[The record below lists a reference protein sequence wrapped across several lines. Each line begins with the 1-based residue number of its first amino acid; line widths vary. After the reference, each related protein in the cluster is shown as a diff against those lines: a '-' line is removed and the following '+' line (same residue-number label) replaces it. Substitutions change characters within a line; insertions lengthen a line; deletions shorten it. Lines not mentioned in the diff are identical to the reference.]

1 MANKTYDE
9 NCIKS
14 IADAI
19 RNKNSESISY
29 KISEMPEAINNIVTS
44 EDVIDAMGFNNNFP
58 DKYNCGCKI
67 SDNEMLVIDSTS
79 SDGLTPFK
87 EKYPEL
93 SSVFTYRTSNTVIYI
108 QLNFTPGTTSLFEEG
123 KEYIIEGIDF
133 TNFTKFQVGQRQSG
147 VPAGTIIF
155 RNCKIPSFQSG
166 YVGNKYSVN
175 FRFEHCNIVS
185 LSGGDYDF
193 EWCFFENKNGDGIN
207 PGSYVHGKNF
217 YIYNYISKGTNG
229 VHVDGIQLYGDL
241 HSSENTVRDVSFE
254 NYRCELIPLKWSDAT
269 SYVNDPIMVQVEFS
283 GCDDITFKH
292 CYING
297 GASSVDINNGKDTNL
312 KINNV
317 NVIDTHVGT
326 LRTYTVIK
334 QTCEYLLGGGKNIT
348 NINLNRIT
356 ETAQAYCG
364 SVWKDEGNVY
374 DVNLCL
380 TNHTNED
387 RDIVAVT
394 EDGVTNLQIEKC
406 MNYSDVVEDETTL
419 EDFPFDI
426 VKTVST
432 NGTSFV
438 DVYDAAKNSSSNVTN
453 LIPLK
458 KYKFD
463 DMIKVQDIELPFETY
478 TDGSVIFYDLISNQ
492 TITPSNTNYR
502 LKYSTTDDT
511 IVSVSNGY
519 LIIRDTGDCV
529 VTIYAGNHYKK
540 EIPVSISE
548 ITYDPIIPTFYGSDY
563 ELSDFE
569 LSEDLP
575 YFFAGINSGNYVLV
589 VSSEPLLCASS
600 AKDRL
605 TCIAGTEFYIYNQ
618 ETKNWDLSITY
629 EETTIKMGFA
639 NFSSSTFTYTNY
651 DVKSSYGGVHFSKNY
666 DYLKILAAK
675 MRQNQNN

>member
-1 MANKTYDE
+1 MANKIYDE

-93 SSVFTYRTSNTVIYI
+93 SLVFTYRTSNKEIYI
-108 QLNFTPGTTSLFEEG
+108 QLEFTPGRTPLFEEG

-133 TNFTKFQVGQRQSG
+133 TNFTRITVGQRQSG

-155 RNCKIPSFQSG
+155 RNCKIPSFKSG
-166 YVGNKYSVN
+166 YVENKYSVN
-175 FRFEHCNIVS
+175 FRFEHCNIVN

-193 EWCFFENKNGDGIN
+193 EWCFFKNKNGDGIN

-217 YIYNYISKGTNG
+217 YIYNYISKGAKG

-241 HSSENTVRDVSFE
+241 HNSENTVRDVSFE
-254 NYRCELIPLKWSDAT
+254 NYRCELIPLKWSDAA
-269 SYVNDPIMVQVEFS
+269 SSVNDPIMVQVEFS

-297 GASSVDINNGKDTNL
+297 GASSVDINNGKNTNL

-326 LRTYTVIK
+326 LRIYTLIK
-334 QTCEYLLGGGKNIT
+334 QNFEYLFDEFSNIT
-348 NINLNRIT
+348 NLKLNNIK
-356 ETAQAYCG
+356 EAVQAYCG
-364 SVWKDEGNVY
+364 SVWKENGNPY
-374 DVNLCL
+374 DIHLSL
-380 TNHTNED
+380 TNHTNQD
-387 RDIVAVT
+387 RKLIAIT
-394 EDGVTNLQIEKC
+394 EDGVTHLSIGKC
-406 MNYSDVVEDETTL
+406 MRYADIIKDVTTL

-426 VKTVST
+426 DTIVTT
-432 NGTSFV
+432 NGSSFI
-438 DVYDAAKNSSSNVTN
+438 DVYDTGDNGIQNGRN

-458 KYKFD
+458 KFRFN
-463 DMIKVQDIELPFETY
+463 DMIKVENIEFPFETY
-478 TDGSVIFYDLISNQ
+478 TDGSVIFYDLLANQ
-492 TITPSNTNYR
+492 TVTPGNTNYK

-511 IVSVSNGY
+511 IASVSNGY
-519 LIIRDTGDCV
+519 LIIRNTGDCV
-529 VTIYAGNHYKK
+529 LTITAGNHYKK

-548 ITYDPIIPTFYGSDY
+548 ITYDPITPTFYGSDY
-563 ELSDFE
+563 GLSDFE
-569 LSEDLP
+569 LSADLP
-575 YFFAGINSGNYVLV
+575 YFFAGRHSGKYVLV
-589 VSSEPLLCASS
+589 VSSEPLLCNSS

-605 TCIAGTEFYIYNQ
+605 TCIAGTE
-618 ETKNWDLSITY
+618 LY
-629 EETTIKMGFA
+629 E
-639 NFSSSTFTYTNY
+639 
-651 DVKSSYGGVHFSKNY
+651 
-666 DYLKILAAK
+666 
-675 MRQNQNN
+675 